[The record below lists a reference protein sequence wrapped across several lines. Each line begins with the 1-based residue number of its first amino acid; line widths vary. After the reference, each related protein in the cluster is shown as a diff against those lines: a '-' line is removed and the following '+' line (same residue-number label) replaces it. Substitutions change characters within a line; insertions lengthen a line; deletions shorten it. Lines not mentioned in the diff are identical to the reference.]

1 MTDIHQ
7 IGTIDAVYGSVIDV
21 KFQDNLPFLYAML
34 WTMLGQQRIV
44 LEVQDHLSPTTVRCV
59 ALSETYGLSRGME
72 VHFEGQRLTVPA
84 GNEVLGRM
92 LNVLGEPLDEKP
104 PLQNVEQFP
113 IHRPPPEL
121 KSLGSK
127 SEIFLTGIKAID
139 LLTPLERGGK
149 AGLFGGAGTGKTV
162 IVTEMINN
170 MFSRYDGVSLFCG
183 VGERCREGEELYTE
197 MKESGVLDKTAMI
210 FGQMNEPSGVRFR
223 VAHSALTIAEY
234 FRDQQKKDVLLMI
247 DNIFRFVQAG
257 SEVSSLMGRIP
268 SRVGYQSSLNVDMAE
283 LQERICSTKDASMTA
298 IEAVYVPAD
307 DMTDPSAAATF
318 AHLSATVTLSRSI
331 AAQGRYPAIDPLQS
345 TSKML
350 NPQIVGDRHYKIA
363 TDVKRTLTEYEEL
376 KDIIAMLGFDE
387 LSDSDQKTVMRA
399 RKLEKFLTQPFFTT
413 QHFTGLDGKNVEL
426 EDTLTGCERI
436 LSGDFADV
444 SEQKFFMI
452 GALSDAGL

>member
-1 MTDIHQ
+1 MTDLLKT
-7 IGTIDAVYGSVIDV
+7 GTIEAVYGSVIDV
-21 KFQDNLPFLYAML
+21 RFSDGLPFLYAML
-34 WTMLGQQRIV
+34 WTELPGKKVV
-44 LEVQDHLSPTTVRCV
+44 LEVQDHISPTAVRCV
-59 ALSETYGLSRGME
+59 ALSETYGLARGMP
-72 VHFEGQRLTVPA
+72 VQFDGRRLTIPV
-84 GNEVLGRM
+84 GSSVLGRM

-104 PLQNVEQFP
+104 PPENTTLLP

-121 KSLGSK
+121 KTLGST
-127 SEIFLTGIKAID
+127 SEIFLTGIKTID

-170 MFSRYDGVSLFCG
+170 MFSLYDGVSLFCG

-197 MKESGVLDKTAMI
+197 MKDSGVLDKTAMI

-223 VAHSALTIAEY
+223 VAHSALTIAEH
-234 FRDQQKKDVLLMI
+234 FRDTQKKDVLLMI

-307 DMTDPSAAATF
+307 DLTDPSAAATF
-318 AHLSATVTLSRSI
+318 AHLSATIVLSRKI
-331 AAQGRYPAIDPLQS
+331 AAQGRYPAIDPLES

-350 NPQIVGDRHYKIA
+350 NPQIVGDRHYKTA
-363 TDVKRTLTEYEEL
+363 TAVKKTLTEYEEL

-387 LSDSDQKTVMRA
+387 LSDADQMTVLRA

-413 QHFTGLDGKNVEL
+413 KHFTGLEGKNVDL
-426 EDTLTGCERI
+426 EDTLSGCERI
-436 LSGDFADV
+436 LNDEFTDV
-444 SEQKFFMI
+444 PEQKFFMI
-452 GALSDAGL
+452 GGLRDIGL